1 MRVASGMCGDVSGS
15 REGVREH
22 WAGRRQRLSGFRGG
36 RPPILACGARAPGPG
51 GQGRWWLPQPAW
63 VDGSSTLGAQAT
75 HCDCMDLQSALLPTG
90 PNASNSNTSDGS
102 DNLTSPGMEPTALT
116 RTTSP
121 VPFIFILRQSLP
133 KSLSYPGWVCTC
145 NSPASTSW
153 STGITG
159 SPPRTGSVSYINI
172 IMPSVFG
179 TICLLGIV
187 GNSTV
192 IFAVVKKSKLHWCS
206 NVPDIFIINL
216 SVVDLLFLLGMP
228 FMIHQLMGNG
238 VWHFGETM
246 CTLIT
251 AMDANSQF
259 TSTYILTAMAI
270 DRYLATV
277 HPISSTKFRKP
288 SVATLVIGLL
298 WALSFISITPVWLY
312 ARLIPFP
319 GGTVGCGIRLPNPDT
334 DLYWFTLYQFFLA
347 FALPFVVITAAYV
360 RILQRMTTSVA
371 PASQRSIRLRTKRV
385 TRTAIA
391 ICLVFFV
398 CWAPYYV
405 LQLTQLS
412 ISRPTLTF
420 VYLYNAA
427 ISLGYAN
434 SCLNP
439 FVYIVL
445 CETFRKRLVL
455 SVKPAA
461 QGQLRTVSNAATAD
475 EERTESKGT

>member
-102 DNLTSPGMEPTALT
+102 DNLTSP
-116 RTTSP
+116 
-121 VPFIFILRQSLP
+121 
-133 KSLSYPGWVCTC
+133 
-145 NSPASTSW
+145 
-153 STGITG
+153 G